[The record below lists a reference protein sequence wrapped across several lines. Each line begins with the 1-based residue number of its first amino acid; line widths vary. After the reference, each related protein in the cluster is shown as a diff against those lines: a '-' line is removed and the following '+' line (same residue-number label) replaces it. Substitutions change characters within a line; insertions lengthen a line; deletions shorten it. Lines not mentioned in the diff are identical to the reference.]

1 MTIRKVEFLDE
12 SGTARPVAVAG
23 EPLTIRIHYDT
34 TKPVTEPVFG
44 LAFHH
49 ESGVHVSGPNSQ
61 AGGTIAGT
69 VDGPGYADYHFDRL
83 PLSAGMFVVTAGIVD
98 SSQTHVFDYRD
109 QAFELRVQPGHGP
122 DVPGLVRL
130 DGRWTGTHL
139 QTL

>member
-1 MTIRKVEFLDE
+1 MHI
-12 SGTARPVAVAG
+12 
-23 EPLTIRIHYDT
+23 
-34 TKPVTEPVFG
+34 
-44 LAFHH
+44 
-49 ESGVHVSGPNSQ
+49 SGPNSQ

-122 DVPGLVRL
+122 DVPGPGATGRPVDGHTPAGTVIHGTPVARRPASVVRCVQ
-130 DGRWTGTHL
+130 DDR
-139 QTL
+139 

>member
-1 MTIRKVEFLDE
+1 
-12 SGTARPVAVAG
+12 VAVAG
-23 EPLTIRIHYDT
+23 APLTIRIHYDT

-49 ESGVHVSGPNSQ
+49 ETGVHISGPNSQ

-69 VDGPGYADYHFDRL
+69 VDGPGHADYHFERL
-83 PLSAGMFVVTAGIVD
+83 PLNAGMFVITAGIVD

-139 QTL
+139 QAL